1 MVGRSLYVT
10 VVAVVALQEGPN
22 IENSSGV
29 HITEMLAVDCV
40 WYIGYHYMCWMVTG
54 ALADRGMNSSL
65 SSAFLIGL
73 VETKLGLSWLS

>member
-1 MVGRSLYVT
+1 MPEQSIAVKLENAKIISFDCEYSMVGRSLYVT

-40 WYIGYHYMCWMVTG
+40 
-54 ALADRGMNSSL
+54 
-65 SSAFLIGL
+65 
-73 VETKLGLSWLS
+73 

>member
-1 MVGRSLYVT
+1 M

-54 ALADRGMNSSL
+54 SLADRGMNSS
-65 SSAFLIGL
+65 
-73 VETKLGLSWLS
+73 